1 MPTFALLKNDW
12 ITLVYLLA
20 AVLFIYGL
28 KMLSKVNTARR
39 GNMIS
44 ALGMLIAAA
53 ITLYEVTGAT
63 MHSLI
68 WIGVALLIG
77 ATIGL
82 IFALRVPMTGMPQMV
97 ALLNGF
103 GGIASLLVAC
113 GWYATHGAESYDL
126 SVGLA
131 VLIGGVTFT
140 GSLIAFAKLQG
151 GAFKKWVPGTPVQ
164 LPLHKLW
171 IALLILAP
179 LALSG
184 IMLEQPGWGWMLL
197 LIALLSLAAGVPLVV
212 GIGGADMPVVISL
225 LNSYSGLAA
234 AMAGF
239 VLNNYALIITGSL
252 VGASGLILTSIMCK
266 AMNRSLVNV
275 LFGGVG
281 FEAAAAGATT
291 GSNAEGKTARESSI
305 EDAAIVLDAAQSV
318 IVVPGYGMAV
328 AQAQHAVR
336 ELADEL
342 ARRSIAV
349 KYAIHP
355 VAGRMPGHMNV
366 LLAEANVP
374 YEQLY
379 DLDGI
384 NPEFEQADVALV
396 IGANDVTNPA
406 ARHAKSSPIYGMP
419 ILNVDKARQI
429 FVIKRSLNPGFAG
442 IENELYYDPKC
453 AMLFGDAKKVV
464 ADLTAELKAEA

>member
-1 MPTFALLKNDW
+1 MPTFALAKTDW
-12 ITLVYLLA
+12 MTLVYLLA

-39 GNMIS
+39 GNLLS
-44 ALGMLIAAA
+44 AVGMLIASA
-53 ITLYEVTGAT
+53 ITLYHLDGAT
-63 MHSLI
+63 AHSLI
-68 WIGVALLIG
+68 WIALALLIG
-77 ATIGL
+77 SLVGV
-82 IFALRVPMTGMPQMV
+82 IFAVRVPMTGMPQMV

-113 GWYATHGAESYDL
+113 GWYATHGRESYDL

-131 VLIGGVTFT
+131 VLIGGITFT
-140 GSLIAFAKLQG
+140 GSLVAFAKLQG
-151 GAFKKWVPGTPVQ
+151 GVFKQWVPGTPVQ
-164 LPLHKLW
+164 LPFHKVL
-171 IALLILAP
+171 IAALILAP
-179 LALSG
+179 LALSL
-184 IMLEQPGWGWMLL
+184 IMLEQPGWGWLL
-197 LIALLSLAAGVPLVV
+197 ILIALLSLAAGIPLVV

-239 VLNNYALIITGSL
+239 VLNNHALIITGSL

-281 FEAAAAGATT
+281 FEAAAAGATS

-342 ARRSIAV
+342 ARRNIAV

-379 DLDGI
+379 DLESI

-442 IENELYYDPKC
+442 IENELYFDPKC
-453 AMLFGDAKKVV
+453 SMVFGDAKKVV
-464 ADLTAELKAEA
+464 TDLAAALKDEA